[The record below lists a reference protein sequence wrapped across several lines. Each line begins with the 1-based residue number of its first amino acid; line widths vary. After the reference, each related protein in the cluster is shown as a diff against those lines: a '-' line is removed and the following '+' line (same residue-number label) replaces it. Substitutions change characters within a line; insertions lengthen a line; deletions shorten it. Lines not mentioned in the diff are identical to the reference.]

1 MAHALTPNFLCLP
14 LSCPIHPAIS
24 ILLSDSLIFV
34 AASYTGLTSDRL
46 SPRSLPQGRT
56 TLPSSFKVRGASPT
70 PPSRPMMPPL
80 PSSIT
85 FVFQLTPQNER
96 SCWCPHHCDRHLSQV
111 YSLPG
116 LPREGVVSTMQ
127 SSAASLPLVNSGF
140 LHGHHQLSTSGS
152 DF

>member
-14 LSCPIHPAIS
+14 LSYPAIS
-24 ILLSDSLIFV
+24 ILLSDSLLVV

-46 SPRSLPQGRT
+46 SPRSLLQGRT
-56 TLPSSFKVRGASPT
+56 TLPGSFKVRAASPT
-70 PPSRPMMPPL
+70 PPSLPMMPPL

-85 FVFQLTPQNER
+85 FAFQLTPQNER

-111 YSLPG
+111 HSLPG
-116 LPREGVVSTMQ
+116 LPGEGVVSTMQ
-127 SSAASLPLVNSGF
+127 SSATSLTPVNSSGF